1 MAKLLAPL
9 LAQGEDLVPR
19 KDASTPAQPCCLT
32 YNRDGSDRRTWK
44 LLKAFHIGER
54 FHLL

>member
-1 MAKLLAPL
+1 MAKLLALL

-19 KDASTPAQPCCLT
+19 KDVSTPSQPCCLT
-32 YNRDGSDRRTWK
+32 YNGDGSNRRTWK
-44 LLKAFHIGER
+44 LLKAFHVGER